1 MVKSTGGLGR
11 GVRRSVV
18 VVPRRPRGVRSVL
31 VLRAIILFYLAV
43 QSVAP
48 QERVVFFLF
57 HALGLQLLVACG
69 HVPRRRFAFIFRLC
83 TFECD
88 NFAWHDDLFL
98 GLGRFFLLCCFFG
111 LGRYV
116 IAERRGAGFIGPGGP
131 GDGA

>member
-31 VLRAIILFYLAV
+31 VLRAILFYLAV

-83 TFECD
+83 AFECD
-88 NFAWHDDLFL
+88 NFAWHDNLLFTSWFSQPFSSL
-98 GLGRFFLLCCFFG
+98 PFSWPWLAPHHSEQMCWVRKNLRL
-111 LGRYV
+111 R
-116 IAERRGAGFIGPGGP
+116 
-131 GDGA
+131 